1 MSTHHLVIDI
11 ILWAIA
17 AHWTVMLVTETTR
30 IRRIR
35 CEAWRQWDEMH
46 PMAAKRQAN

>member
-1 MSTHHLVIDI
+1 MSFAHRCMDVC
-11 ILWAIA
+11 LWLIV
-17 AHWTVMLVTETTR
+17 AHWVVMFLTEHTR